1 MTRLTSFFLL
11 FSDSWFCFCRIEN
24 RKGGE
29 REVRFHT
36 CHVHSLLQLK
46 SHMLQSP
53 LQGLRTPM
61 WSVQPLV
68 LPVCPTF
75 ESRARQLKK
84 DGPDCREIRYGDGPQ
99 RMTSNDFGEPP
110 DLTSNKWLDFNETL

>member
-46 SHMLQSP
+46 SHMLQVSSTRP
-53 LQGLRTPM
+53 TDAYVEC
-61 WSVQPLV
+61 SVA
-68 LPVCPTF
+68 CP
-75 ESRARQLKK
+75 ARL
-84 DGPDCREIRYGDGPQ
+84 
-99 RMTSNDFGEPP
+99 SNI
-110 DLTSNKWLDFNETL
+110 